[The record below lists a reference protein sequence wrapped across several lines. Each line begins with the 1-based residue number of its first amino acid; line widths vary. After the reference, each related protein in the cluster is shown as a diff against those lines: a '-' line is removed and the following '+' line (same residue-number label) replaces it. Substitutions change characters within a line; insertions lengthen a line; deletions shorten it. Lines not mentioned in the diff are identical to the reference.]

1 MLQELL
7 SVEPDMFAEGIK
19 ILLEDKIILLV
30 GIFMLLGATIIM
42 LEGAMLPTGIE
53 VFH

>member
-1 MLQELL
+1 
-7 SVEPDMFAEGIK
+7 MFAEGIK
-19 ILLEDKIILLV
+19 MLLEDKIILLV

-42 LEGAMLPTGIE
+42 LEGAMLATGIE